1 MTLVDTSVW
10 IDHLKKPN
18 ARLVSML
25 DGNEVLA
32 HPLVVGELA
41 CCDLQ
46 ARASVLEYLGELPS
60 AVVAD
65 DCEALSLIEA
75 EKLQGR
81 GIGWTDAHLLASAR
95 LSGARLWTLDAALS
109 KVGSSLGLC

>member
-25 DGNEVLA
+25 NDNEVLA

-46 ARASVLEYLGELPS
+46 ARAAIFEYLGELPS
-60 AVVAD
+60 AVVAED
-65 DCEALSLIEA
+65 LEALSLIED
-75 EKLQGR
+75 EGLQGR
-81 GIGWTDAHLLASAR
+81 GIGWIDVHLLASAR
-95 LSGARLWTLDAALS
+95 LSGARLWTLDATLS